1 VNADASQQPRTAAS
15 LAGRVALVTG
25 SGRGLGRAHAL
36 RLARAGAAVVVNDI
50 GCDTSGTGN
59 DDAPARQT
67 VADIVAAGGRA
78 VADGTDIGSWRG
90 GAAAVQAALD
100 AFGRIDVVVNNA
112 GISGSDGHAG
122 DDDEWLDTMM
132 AVHLKGTLGT
142 MGAALPLMREQGW
155 GRVVNTVSE
164 VALDMR
170 LGPAGFYSMAKAA
183 VWSATLCEAARV
195 EGTGVTV
202 NAIAPGARTRMNDV
216 MYPDGEPAIDLDPD
230 HVARVVEY
238 LTSDAAGDV
247 NGHIVF
253 AASDVVREYV
263 TWRRSDTELVARL
276 RRELGLR

>member
-1 VNADASQQPRTAAS
+1 MSESSP

-25 SGRGLGRAHAL
+25 AGRGLGRAHAI

-50 GCDTSGTGN
+50 GCDTAGVGN
-59 DDAPARQT
+59 DDAPAVQT

-78 VADGTDIGSWRG
+78 VIDGTDVGSFRG
-90 GAAAVQAALD
+90 GAEVVQAALD

-112 GISGSDGHAG
+112 GISGSEGRVG
-122 DDDEWLDTMM
+122 DDDEWLDAMI
-132 AVHLKGTLGT
+132 AVHLKGALGT
-142 MGAALPLMREQGW
+142 MGAAVPLMQEQGW

-170 LGPAGFYSMAKAA
+170 LGPAGAYSFAKAA

-216 MYPDGEPAIDLDPD
+216 MYRENEPTIDLDPD

-238 LTSDAAGDV
+238 LASDGAGDI
-247 NGHIVF
+247 NGHVVF
-253 AASDVVREYV
+253 AASDAVREYV

-276 RRELGLR
+276 RRDLGLR

>member
-1 VNADASQQPRTAAS
+1 MRAS
-15 LAGRVALVTG
+15 LEGRVALVTG

-50 GCDTSGTGN
+50 GCDTSGTGR
-59 DDAPARQT
+59 DAAPALQT
-67 VADIVAAGGRA
+67 VAEIVTAGGRA
-78 VADGTDIGSWRG
+78 VADGTDIGSLRG
-90 GAAAVQAALD
+90 GSAAVQVALE

-112 GISGSDGHAG
+112 GISGNEGHAN

-142 MGAALPLMREQGW
+142 MGAAVPLMREQGW

-170 LGPAGFYSMAKAA
+170 LGPAGFYAMAKAA

-216 MYPDGEPAIDLDPD
+216 MYADGEPTIDLDPE

-238 LTSDAAGDV
+238 LTSDDASDI

-253 AASDVVREYV
+253 TASDVVREYV
-263 TWRRSDTELVARL
+263 TWRHSDTELVARI
-276 RRELGLR
+276 RHELGLH